1 MTLTVAEIAQ
11 QIGAEVIGDAVLE
24 ITGLGSLGTA
34 VAGELSHLS
43 SSSYRQ
49 LLASTQASA
58 VIVSPDDVQ
67 QCAVTALVLDN
78 PYRGFAQ
85 ASELFYVPDRL
96 DVGIENSAVIGADC
110 EIHPDAAIGAH
121 VVIGDGARV
130 GAGVRVFANTVVGE
144 RCALDQEVT
153 LYGNVTLYNDVHI
166 GARSVVH
173 SGAVIGAPGFGFTP
187 DANGRW
193 QEIVQLGGVD
203 IGADVSIG
211 ACTTIDC
218 GAIDDTVVEEGVK
231 IDNQVQIGH
240 NCRIGAH
247 TLICG
252 CVGIAGSS
260 VIGKHCVFA
269 GRSGVGGDKPVTVCD
284 GVTVSACTFLSQ
296 SVTEP
301 GIYSGTIIFHE
312 HNIWRRN
319 ALRFMKLN
327 DLFKRV
333 KRLEDRH
340 K

>member
-1 MTLTVAEIAQ
+1 MTLTVAEIAER
-11 QIGAEVIGDAVLE
+11 IGAEVVGDAALE
-24 ITGLGSLGTA
+24 ISGLGSLGTA

-43 SSSYRQ
+43 SPSYRA
-49 LLASTQASA
+49 LLASTKASA
-58 VIVSPDDVQ
+58 VILSPADIA

-85 ASELFYVPDRL
+85 ASELFFVPDRL

-121 VVIGDGARV
+121 VIVGGGTRI
-130 GAGVRVFANTVVGE
+130 GAGVRIFANTVVGE
-144 RCALDQEVT
+144 RCTLDQDVT
-153 LYGNVTLYNDVHI
+153 LYSNVTFYNDVRI

-187 DANGRW
+187 DADGHW

-211 ACTTIDC
+211 ACTSIDC

-247 TLICG
+247 TLTLWLC
-252 CVGIAGSS
+252 
-260 VIGKHCVFA
+260 
-269 GRSGVGGDKPVTVCD
+269 
-284 GVTVSACTFLSQ
+284 
-296 SVTEP
+296 
-301 GIYSGTIIFHE
+301 
-312 HNIWRRN
+312 
-319 ALRFMKLN
+319 
-327 DLFKRV
+327 
-333 KRLEDRH
+333 RH
-340 K
+340 RWKFCHR

>member
-1 MTLTVAEIAQ
+1 MNLTVAEIAQ
-11 QIGAEVIGDAVLE
+11 QIGAEVVGDTGIE
-24 ITGLGSLGTA
+24 ISGLGSLGTA
-34 VAGELSHLS
+34 TTGELSHLS
-43 SSSYRQ
+43 SPSYRQ

-58 VIVSPDDVQ
+58 VILSAEDAKA
-67 QCAVTALVLDN
+67 CNVTALIVEN
-78 PYRGFAQ
+78 PYQGFAQ
-85 ASELFYVPDRL
+85 ASQLFFVADRL
-96 DVGIENSAVIGADC
+96 DTGIHESAVVGRGCD
-110 EIHPDAAIGAH
+110 IHSSVAIGAH
-121 VVIGDGARV
+121 VVIGEDTRIGE
-130 GAGVRVFANTVVGE
+130 GVRIFANAIVGE
-144 RCALDQEVT
+144 RCSLDDEVT
-153 LYGNVTLYNDVHI
+153 LHANVTLYSDVHM

-173 SGAVIGAPGFGFTP
+173 SSAVIGAPGFGFSP
-187 DANGRW
+187 DAKGHW

-247 TLICG
+247 TLLCG

-269 GRSGVGGDKPVTVCD
+269 GRSGVGGDKPITVCD
-284 GVTVSACTFLSQ
+284 GVTVTACTFLSQ

-301 GIYSGTIIFHE
+301 GVYSGAIIFHE
-312 HNIWRRN
+312 HNTWRRN
-319 ALRFMKLN
+319 AVRFMKLN

-333 KRLEDRH
+333 KRLEDRD